1 MASLEGYYETSD
13 SVSLSPTPIETER
26 RHRIRLSVFAYA
38 YEFESTSLIS
48 DGEYDT
54 LSRMVNPEIKT
65 GHKKLDK
72 FFATEFE
79 PDTGMWIRKH
89 PELDKVRA
97 LYFMWK
103 NNFDHKRYWRKEAQV
118 YDFGTKCWI

>member
-1 MASLEGYYETSD
+1 MSLFSED
-13 SVSLSPTPIETER
+13 PNPTYVPDRVATER
-26 RHRIRLSVFAYA
+26 RNRIRLSVFAYA
-38 YEFESTSLIS
+38 YEFKSESLIS

-54 LSRMVNPEIKT
+54 LSRMINPKIKT

-89 PELDKVRA
+89 PELKKLEA
-97 LYFMWK
+97 LFFLYKKFL
-103 NNFDHKRYWRKEAQV
+103 
-118 YDFGTKCWI
+118 GG

>member
-1 MASLEGYYETSD
+1 MT
-13 SVSLSPTPIETER
+13 TENTYIDGKFLPSIVEVQR

-38 YEFESTSLIS
+38 YEFESESLIS
-48 DGEYDT
+48 DGEYDR
-54 LSRMVNPEIKT
+54 LSQMIDSNIKT

-97 LYFMWK
+97 LHFMWK
-103 NNFDHKRYWRKEAQV
+103 NNFDYARYLRIGAEV
-118 YDFGTKCWI
+118 YDFQKKEMI

>member
-1 MASLEGYYETSD
+1 MSLFSD
-13 SVSLSPTPIETER
+13 DPNPTYVPDRIATER

-38 YEFESTSLIS
+38 YEFENESLIS

-54 LSRMVNPEIKT
+54 LSRLIDPKLKT

-72 FFATEFE
+72 FFATKFE
-79 PDTGMWIRKH
+79 PDTGMWIREH

-97 LYFMWK
+97 LHFMWK
-103 NNFDHKRYWRKEAQV
+103 NNFDYKRYWRVDAQV
-118 YDFGTKCWI
+118 YDFGTKGWMNP

>member
-1 MASLEGYYETSD
+1 MGLFDSD
-13 SVSLSPTPIETER
+13 PNPTYSPTPIETER

-38 YEFESTSLIS
+38 YEYENVSLIS

-54 LSRMVNPEIKT
+54 LSRMVNPKIKT

-97 LYFMWK
+97 LCFMWR
-103 NNFDHKRYWRKEAQV
+103 NNFDHKRYWRSGAEV
-118 YDFGTKCWI
+118 YDFGSKGWMKQ